1 MSRWITMK
9 AFSDKNS
16 PTQPTGDARIKK
28 PILRRGASGLA
39 VIELQK
45 LLMHWEVLSTSPDGL
60 FDKKVEAA
68 VKAFQHRVF
77 LKEDGIVESLTWQAL
92 YTGVPINMPILQRDS
107 QGEAVITLQT
117 VLQGISFFRGEI
129 NGKFGLDTDASVRA
143 FQKRYGLVPD
153 GIVGAYTWLALSKVP
168 H

>member
-1 MSRWITMK
+1 MK

-16 PTQPTGDARIKK
+16 TPQSIGDPRIKK
-28 PILRRGASGLA
+28 PILQRGASGRA

-45 LLMHWEVLSTSPDGL
+45 LLLHYEVLTTSPDGL

-77 LKEDGIVESLTWQAL
+77 LKQDGIVGALTWQAL
-92 YTGVPINMPILQRDS
+92 YTGVPLNMPILQRGC

-117 VLQGISFFRGEI
+117 VLQGVNFFRGEI
-129 NGKFGLDTDASVRA
+129 NGKFGLDTDAAVRA

>member
-1 MSRWITMK
+1 MK
-9 AFSDKNS
+9 AFSDKNLT
-16 PTQPTGDARIKK
+16 PQPMGDARIKK
-28 PILRRGASGLA
+28 PILRRGASGSA
-39 VIELQK
+39 VLELQK
-45 LLMHWEVLSTSPDGL
+45 LLIHWEVLSTSPNGL

-77 LKEDGIVESLTWQAL
+77 LKEDGIVDPLTWQAL
-92 YTGVPINMPILQRDS
+92 YTGVPLNMPILQHGS

-117 VLQGISFFRGEI
+117 VLKSVSFFKGEI
-129 NGKFGLDTDASVRA
+129 NGKFGLDTDAAVRS

>member
-1 MSRWITMK
+1 MK
-9 AFSDKNS
+9 AFSDKNAT
-16 PTQPTGDARIKK
+16 PQPTGDARIKK
-28 PILRRGASGLA
+28 PLLRRGASGPA

-45 LLMHWEVLSTSPDGL
+45 LLLHYEVLSTSPDGL

-77 LKEDGIVESLTWQAL
+77 LKKDGIVGPLTWQAL
-92 YTGVPINMPILQRDS
+92 YTGVPLNMPTLQRGS

-117 VLQGISFFRGEI
+117 VLQGVSFFRGEI
-129 NGKFGLDTDASVRA
+129 NAKFGLDTDAAVRA

-153 GIVGAYTWLALSKVP
+153 GIVGLYTWLALSKVP